1 MTTIATESQTVFIEN
16 DELVVESLRI
26 SDPDAVNF
34 VAASDDPELAL
45 VRCVEMGARV
55 LRLAN
60 ATVDTQV
67 VEHRFNEMTQSL
79 DRSVDE
85 LARRIDDSARALLDD
100 ESGELTAAL
109 RTWLTDVTSVLGA
122 TFDET
127 SKKSAIAKLETV
139 LETARGEQV
148 TAVRRLLDPENA
160 ESPLNRWRSDIVSE
174 VRDRG
179 EAVER
184 LLSDLSFRLG
194 LDQGEA
200 ATIERTAVK
209 GFDFEDVV
217 YAALEVIASPL
228 QDVPCMVGNEAGAAA
243 AKVGD
248 IVVDVD
254 PSLAR
259 REARYVVEC
268 KDRAL
273 PLKKALDELD
283 LAMANRDA
291 QAGLMVFSS
300 ADLAPGTEPFQWFDR
315 RAIVVLD
322 KDDLDPLALRLAC
335 LWARWVATRDASDV
349 TEEIDLDRLAAVIQ
363 SANRGLKTA
372 ASVRSSHT
380 QAKKAIDQA
389 GRQFDAL
396 LGDVQSALDE
406 LESLLSFADS

>member
-1 MTTIATESQTVFIEN
+1 MTTFATQPSTVFVDDN
-16 DELVVESLRI
+16 ELVVDHVRI
-26 SDPDAVNF
+26 GDPDAVAF
-34 VAASDDPELAL
+34 VASSDDLELAL

-67 VEHRFNEMTQSL
+67 VEHRFDQMTQSL

-100 ESGELTAAL
+100 ESGELTSAL
-109 RTWLTDVTSVLGA
+109 RTWMKDVTNTLGA

-127 SKKSAIAKLETV
+127 SKKSAIAKLETL
-139 LETARGEQV
+139 LESARAEQV
-148 TAVRRLLDPENA
+148 AAVRRLLDPESA
-160 ESPLNRWRSDIVSE
+160 DSPLHRWRSDIVSE

-184 LLSDLSFRLG
+184 LLNDLSFRLG

-200 ATIERTAVK
+200 ATIDRTAIK

-217 YAALEVIASPL
+217 YSVIESIAAPL
-228 QDVPCMVGNEAGAAA
+228 QDVPSQVGNEVGASAS
-243 AKVGD
+243 KVGD

-254 PSLAR
+254 GSFAKSGAR
-259 REARYVVEC
+259 FAVEC
-268 KDRAL
+268 KDRSL

-283 LAMANRDA
+283 LAIANRDA
-291 QAGLMVFSS
+291 QAGVMVFSS
-300 ADLAPGTEPFQWFDR
+300 QKLAPGAEPFQWFDR

-322 KDDLDPLALRLAC
+322 KDVLDPHALRLAY
-335 LWARWVATRDASDV
+335 LWARWVATRDASTAPAEVDA
-349 TEEIDLDRLAAVIQ
+349 DRLLAVIE
-363 SANRGLKTA
+363 SASRGLKTA
-372 ASVRSSHT
+372 SAVRGSHT

-389 GRQFDAL
+389 GRQLDTL
-396 LGDVQSALDE
+396 LADVQAALDE
-406 LESLLSFADS
+406 LQSALAVVS